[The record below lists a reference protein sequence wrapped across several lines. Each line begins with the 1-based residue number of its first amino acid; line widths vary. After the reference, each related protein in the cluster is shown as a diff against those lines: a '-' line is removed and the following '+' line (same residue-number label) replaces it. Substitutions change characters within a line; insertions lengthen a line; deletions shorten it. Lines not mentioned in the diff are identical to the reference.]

1 MDSVS
6 IDRDVLECPC
16 KVILQFHPLPEGQK
30 ERTDLR
36 LGRAVQSHT
45 EDVPPL
51 AEVSSH
57 ANACGRAVRKQPPCL
72 FGRQSSLDK
81 FHVLLRKVLAG
92 ILILFNGL
100 RVNLLVAKELRTD
113 EANGSLPGV
122 VDVPLAL
129 HADAHVSVSDKLMRH
144 RSIRRE
150 DCRDVDV
157 LDDTFVSAIY
167 DTGEKR
173 NGVALRFAFIA
184 DTTHYLCGLNLFIY
198 Y

>member
-1 MDSVS
+1 MKSVS
-6 IDRDVLECPC
+6 INWDVLERPC
-16 KVILQFHPLPEGQK
+16 EVILQFHPLPEGQK

-51 AEVSSH
+51 AEVSGH
-57 ANACGRAVRKQPPCL
+57 ANHRSRAVRKQPPRL

-92 ILILFNGL
+92 ILKLFNGL

-113 EANGSLPGV
+113 EANDSLPV
-122 VDVPLAL
+122 IVDVPLAL
-129 HADAHVSVSDKLMRH
+129 HADTYMSVSYQLMCH

-184 DTTHYLCGLNLFIY
+184 DTAHYLCGLNLFIY
-198 Y
+198 F

>member
-1 MDSVS
+1 MKSVS
-6 IDRDVLECPC
+6 INGDVLECPC
-16 KVILQFHPLPEGQK
+16 EVVLQFHLLPEGQK

-57 ANACGRAVRKQPPCL
+57 ANHRSRTVRKQSPRF

-92 ILILFNGL
+92 ILKLFNGL

-113 EANGSLPGV
+113 EANDSLPGV
-122 VDVPLAL
+122 VDKPLAL
-129 HADAHVSVSDKLMRH
+129 HADAHVTMTDKLMCH

-150 DCRDVDV
+150 DCRDVDM
-157 LDDTFVSAIY
+157 LDDTFMSAVN

-184 DTTHYLCGLNLFIY
+184 DTAHYLCGLNLFIY

>member
-1 MDSVS
+1 MKSVS
-6 IDRDVLECPC
+6 INRDVLECPC
-16 KVILQFHPLPEGQK
+16 EVILQFHPLPEGQK

-45 EDVPPL
+45 EDMPPL

-57 ANACGRAVRKQPPCL
+57 ANHRSRAVRKQSPRL

-92 ILILFNGL
+92 ILKLFNGL
-100 RVNLLVAKELRTD
+100 RVNLLVVKELRTD
-113 EANGSLPGV
+113 EANDSIPGV

-129 HADAHVSVSDKLMRH
+129 HADAYMSVSYQLMCH

-184 DTTHYLCGLNLFIY
+184 DTAHYLCGLNLFIY
-198 Y
+198 F